1 MLQVYKDLTA
11 EQGDYY
17 HVMGANYRLIHSI
30 TYCEKR
36 PLVKKGM
43 KQNSI

>member
-1 MLQVYKDLTA
+1 MLKVYKDLTA

-17 HVMGANYRLIHSI
+17 HVMGANYRLI

-43 KQNSI
+43 KASVFT